1 MFIIHITYIYNVQNN
16 DKKDRNGLE
25 KNTFIWSRDTNRS
38 ASIARNVK
46 RWVVLPDRFNCIA
59 LKNVEFKT
67 SMISKNWC
75 NLLNALVQ
83 CVNLFL
89 AKYTMHAFSRHLK
102 SHSMKA
108 AAYFDK
114 VLQIQIKVPAV
125 WWGCTNNNKSILPAT
140 IFCWGCTD
148 LTTSTCYSW
157 GLKDSNKSTF
167 YSILL
172 ILYT

>member
-1 MFIIHITYIYNVQNN
+1 MKFKDSLRKWNGF
-16 DKKDRNGLE
+16 KKLE
-25 KNTFIWSRDTNRS
+25 LN
-38 ASIARNVK
+38 
-46 RWVVLPDRFNCIA
+46 LPSLSNKIVSTQIRRCSYMGIPFLLIE
-59 LKNVEFKT
+59 LKNVQFKT

-114 VLQIQIKVPAV
+114 VLKIQIKVPAV
-125 WWGCTNNNKSILPAT
+125 WWGCTSNNKSILPAT

-157 GLKDSNKSTF
+157 GLKDANKSTF